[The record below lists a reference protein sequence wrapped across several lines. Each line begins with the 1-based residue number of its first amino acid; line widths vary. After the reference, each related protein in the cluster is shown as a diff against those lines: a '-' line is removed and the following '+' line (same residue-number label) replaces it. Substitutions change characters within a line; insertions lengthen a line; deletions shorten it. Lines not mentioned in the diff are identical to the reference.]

1 MAEITYM
8 DCWHFIAPLIPVKVD
23 TYSMD
28 VYVMT
33 FQALKEAEER
43 KKGEGKQWLS
53 ISISKLHWMRSWLNI
68 QMRIIPNGTRL
79 KLRRWLPPMLHR

>member
-8 DCWHFIAPLIPVKVD
+8 DCWHFIAPLIPFKVD

-43 KKGEGKQWLS
+43 RVKENDG
-53 ISISKLHWMRSWLNI
+53 
-68 QMRIIPNGTRL
+68 
-79 KLRRWLPPMLHR
+79 